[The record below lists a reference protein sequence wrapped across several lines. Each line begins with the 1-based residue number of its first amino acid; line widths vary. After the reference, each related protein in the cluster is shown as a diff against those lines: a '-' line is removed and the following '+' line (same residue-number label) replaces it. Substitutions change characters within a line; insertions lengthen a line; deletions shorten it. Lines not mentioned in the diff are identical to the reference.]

1 MIKKLAL
8 SLLAAAMAATASA
21 DTGIFANYVVLD
33 LGSGST
39 FYDLGPQDTGL
50 PNFSSLSGTVFGP
63 GDSFRL
69 TGGETNT
76 FKNNNTAGNGF
87 NDIGTPSFLYS
98 VVPNGV
104 DGSFP
109 LAFDSQF
116 PNFGQFEGDQ
126 KWQTVGQNVNLLAG
140 LAPGDYTVNFRVTA
154 PTGNN
159 GNFSG
164 GNILD
169 SGTFTANI
177 TVVPEPSSLSLLAG
191 PAILGAWFFVRR
203 RRA

>member
-8 SLLAAAMAATASA
+8 SLVVAAVAATASA

-39 FYDLGPQDTGL
+39 FYDLGPQDTQL
-50 PNFSSLSGTVFGP
+50 PNFSSLNGTVFGP

-76 FKNNNTAGNGF
+76 FKNNNTSGNGF

-104 DGSFP
+104 SGSFP
-109 LAFDSQF
+109 LAFDSQTTS
-116 PNFGQFEGDQ
+116 PTGSIDQ
-126 KWQTVGQNVNLLAG
+126 KWQTLGQNVNLLAG

-169 SGTFTANI
+169 SGAFSASV